1 MPDRD
6 NRLDDIRSEIKSLSD
21 SLLWCEK
28 DIADLLEYKTRED
41 SEKFIDLGVSLDTIL
56 TNSVFQR
63 DVLSN
68 LELILSKGFD
78 SIQNELSSV
87 SNRKVIQDT
96 SYLNVEKEEIA
107 ESVSE
112 ATRDAISP
120 MTESIVQ
127 SNDRAIVQQ
136 ERLNESTVESI
147 KRDDQTQKMA
157 DILDRMLKPLEDLR
171 ESIKSDNTSDGIL
184 DLKDFLGEWYEDTV
198 EDEGQDQEDKELSN
212 VIMSAG
218 SFLKNWGSPVQ
229 VGVALTIPIVGAIGA
244 LGVGLYFI
252 IGKIADTALAMQEN
266 FKEFSTSLI
275 RGGLV
280 GLIKGQENFSYSG
293 SAASSENGNGTVLIE
308 IRDALVSGGSM
319 AIEAIRELSATTS
332 SIENKITEIQVD
344 KIAVAVDSLGEKLSS
359 LKVSDDLLRNT
370 QTAES
375 IEPITIDYSYQERIL
390 SVISSPIDVRIVE
403 SNARLENEAKGT
415 EKIDVF
421 AAAVRPLVDG
431 QIALQNM
438 LDSNFR
444 RLNDAVVALSQA
456 PRREDVERTT
466 KITDT
471 LNSEESN
478 ETEELL
484 LSETVLIRMAV
495 ESISSQ
501 FAGFREAWNSRKIES
516 DSSSD
521 PSTQVSMN

>member
-1 MPDRD
+1 MTDRD
-6 NRLDDIRSEIKSLSD
+6 NKLDDIRSEIKSLSD
-21 SLLWCEK
+21 SLLLCEK
-28 DIADLLEYKTRED
+28 DIANLIDYKIHYD
-41 SEKFIDLGVSLDTIL
+41 SEKNIDIGISLDSIL
-56 TNSVFQR
+56 RNSEAQR

-68 LELILSKGFD
+68 LELIISRGFD
-78 SIQNELSSV
+78 SVQNDLSSV
-87 SNRKVIQDT
+87 SSRSVVQDT
-96 SYLNVEKEEIA
+96 TSVYVEKEEIA

-112 ATRDAISP
+112 ATRDAITP

-136 ERLNESTVESI
+136 ERLNESTV
-147 KRDDQTQKMA
+147 DFTQKMA
-157 DILDRMLKPLEDLR
+157 DVLDQIIEPIEDLS
-171 ESIKSDNTSDGIL
+171 EAIDNDKSSNEIL
-184 DLKDFLGEWYEDTV
+184 DLKNLLGDLYEDKIEDN
-198 EDEGQDQEDKELSN
+198 EDEKGVEEVLA
-212 VIMSAG
+212 SAA

-252 IGKIADTALAMQEN
+252 IGKVADTALAMQEN
-266 FKEFSTSLI
+266 FKEFSTALI

-280 GLIKGQENFSYSG
+280 GLIKGQENFSYSS
-293 SAASSENGNGTVLIE
+293 SAASPENDNGLVLIQ
-308 IRDALVSGGSM
+308 IRDSLVSGGTM
-319 AIEAIRELSATTS
+319 AIEAIRELSTTTS
-332 SIENKITEIQVD
+332 SIEDKITEIQVD
-344 KIAVAVDSLGEKLSS
+344 KIAVAVDSLGENLER
-359 LKVSDDLLRNT
+359 LKVPDELLRNT
-370 QTAES
+370 QTVES

-403 SNARLENEAKGT
+403 SNPRVENEAKGT

-438 LDSNFR
+438 LDSNFK
-444 RLNDAVVALSQA
+444 RLNDAVVSLSQA
-456 PRREDVERTT
+456 PRREDAERTT

-478 ETEELL
+478 DTEELL

-495 ESISSQ
+495 ESISTQ
-501 FAGFREAWNSRKIES
+501 FAGFREAWDSRKIES
-516 DSSSD
+516 GASSD

>member
-1 MPDRD
+1 MTDRD
-6 NRLDDIRSEIKSLSD
+6 NKLDDIRSEIKSLSE

-28 DIADLLEYKTRED
+28 DIADLLDYKIHDD
-41 SEKFIDLGVSLDTIL
+41 SEKSIDLGISLDAIL
-56 TNSVFQR
+56 RNSEAQR

-68 LELILSKGFD
+68 LELIISRGFD
-78 SIQNELSSV
+78 SVQNDLSSV
-87 SNRKVIQDT
+87 SSRSVVQDT
-96 SYLNVEKEEIA
+96 TGVYVEKEEIA

-112 ATRDAISP
+112 ATRDAITP

-136 ERLNESTVESI
+136 ERLNESTVDSI
-147 KRDDQTQKMA
+147 RRDDFTQKMA
-157 DILDRMLKPLEDLR
+157 DVLDQIIEPIEDLS
-171 ESIKSDNTSDGIL
+171 ESIDSEKSSNEIL
-184 DLKDFLGEWYEDTV
+184 DLKNLLGEFYEDTI
-198 EDEGQDQEDKELSN
+198 EDNDEDKGVEEVLA
-212 VIMSAG
+212 SAA

-244 LGVGLYFI
+244 LGAGLYFI
-252 IGKIADTALAMQEN
+252 IGKIADTAVVMQDE
-266 FKEFSTSLI
+266 FKEFSTALI

-280 GLIKGQENFSYSG
+280 GLIKGQENFSYSS
-293 SAASSENGNGTVLIE
+293 SAASPENDNGLVLVQ
-308 IRDALVSGGSM
+308 IRDSLVSGGTM
-319 AIEAIRELSATTS
+319 AIEAIRELSTTTS
-332 SIENKITEIQVD
+332 SIGDKITEIQVD
-344 KIAVAVDSLGEKLSS
+344 KIAVAVDSLGEKLDR
-359 LKVSDDLLRNT
+359 LKVPDELLRDT
-370 QTAES
+370 QTVDS

-403 SNARLENEAKGT
+403 SNPRVENEAKGT

-444 RLNDAVVALSQA
+444 RLNDAVVSLSQA

-471 LNSEESN
+471 LNSDESN
-478 ETEELL
+478 DTEELL

-495 ESISSQ
+495 ESISTQ
-501 FAGFREAWNSRKIES
+501 FAGFREAWDSRKIES
-516 DSSSD
+516 GASSD